1 MASHTDLFSGMAGCE
16 DCHRIS
22 GMRLQ
27 LLILMLLLVTS
38 PALAADRTIYLTFDD
53 GPLNGTSNILD
64 VVQAEQV
71 PVTLFMV
78 GMRAEAN
85 AANRAL
91 LQRAQSMPLV
101 TIGNHSYSHAYNHYR
116 HFYGDTEGVV
126 ADMLRANAVLGLKP
140 AVRARLPGR
149 DVFRLPNYSKNDNS
163 LGPAE
168 AGREDP
174 DYEFVAASG
183 FWLYG
188 WDHEWV
194 HENSGKPVQSVD
206 HLVSEIDHLFVYSHF
221 ARPNKLILLMHD
233 EMFQDAF
240 DGKAKLTALITALK
254 LRHYTFGAIADYD

>member
-1 MASHTDLFSGMAGCE
+1 MAACR
-16 DCHRIS
+16 DCNRNLR
-22 GMRLQ
+22 MPLRL
-27 LLILMLLLVTS
+27 LVLTLLLMAC
-38 PALAADRTIYLTFDD
+38 PALAADRIIYLTFDD
-53 GPLNGTSNILD
+53 GPLNGTANILD
-64 VVQAEQV
+64 VLQAEQV
-71 PVTLFMV
+71 PATLFMV
-78 GMRAEAN
+78 GMHAEAN

-91 LQRAQSMPLV
+91 LQRAKSMPLV

-149 DVFRLPNYSKNDNS
+149 DVFRLPSMSKDDNS
-163 LGPAE
+163 LGLAQ

-194 HENSGKPVQSVD
+194 HEDSGKPVQSVD
-206 HLVSEIDHLFVYSHF
+206 HLVSEIDHLFGYGHF
-221 ARPNKLILLMHD
+221 VKPGRLILLMHD

-240 DGKAKLTALITALK
+240 DGKAKLTALIAALR
-254 LRHYTFGAIADYD
+254 LRHYAFGAIATYD

>member
-1 MASHTDLFSGMAGCE
+1 
-16 DCHRIS
+16 
-22 GMRLQ
+22 MRLQ

-140 AVRARLPGR
+140 AVHARLPGR

-174 DYEFVAASG
+174 ECSKPFRGAWRPREWPYERCAAG
-183 FWLYG
+183 
-188 WDHEWV
+188 
-194 HENSGKPVQSVD
+194 P
-206 HLVSEIDHLFVYSHF
+206 
-221 ARPNKLILLMHD
+221 
-233 EMFQDAF
+233 
-240 DGKAKLTALITALK
+240 
-254 LRHYTFGAIADYD
+254 

>member
-1 MASHTDLFSGMAGCE
+1 MPL
-16 DCHRIS
+16 RYVLPI
-22 GMRLQ
+22 
-27 LLILMLLLVTS
+27 LLLVGS
-38 PALAADRTIYLTFDD
+38 PARAADRTIYLTFDD

-78 GMRAEAN
+78 GMHAETN

-91 LQRAQSMPLV
+91 LQRAKSMPLV

-126 ADMLRANAVLGLKP
+126 ADMFMANAVLGLRP

-149 DVFRLPNYSKNDNS
+149 DVFRLPDYSKDDNS
-163 LGPAE
+163 LGLAE

-194 HENSGKPVQSVD
+194 HESSGKPVQSVD
-206 HLVSEIDHLFVYSHF
+206 HLVSEIDHLFAYGHF
-221 ARPNKLILLMHD
+221 AKPNKLILLMHD

-240 DGKAKLTALITALK
+240 DGKAKLTALITALR
-254 LRHYTFGAIADYD
+254 LRHYAFGTIADYD